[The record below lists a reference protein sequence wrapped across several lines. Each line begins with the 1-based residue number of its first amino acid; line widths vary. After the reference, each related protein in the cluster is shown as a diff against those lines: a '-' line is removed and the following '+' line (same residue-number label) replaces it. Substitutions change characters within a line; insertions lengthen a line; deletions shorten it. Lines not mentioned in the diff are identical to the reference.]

1 LISAIYQ
8 VGSVTFITI
17 Q

>member
-1 LISAIYQ
+1 M
-8 VGSVTFITI
+8 GCTFITI